1 MCDIDRTDED
11 DFNIQYQRHL
21 DEDRLENAMAMRM
34 RQLERLLV
42 VERVYLGVADV
53 GDAKNPESESESSPR
68 CTRGDTQKHSH
79 TQMVWGWE
87 SIGEPTRIH
96 SALQGRQFVTT
107 SRTMSPSTI
116 SATT

>member
-1 MCDIDRTDED
+1 MDRTDED

-53 GDAKNPESESESSPR
+53 GDAKNPESESESALR
-68 CTRGDTQKHSH
+68 CTRRDTREHSH
-79 TQMVWGWE
+79 TRMVWGWE
-87 SIGEPTRIH
+87 SIGETTWIH
-96 SALQGRQFVTT
+96 VYDNAGQKLH
-107 SRTMSPSTI
+107 
-116 SATT
+116 

>member
-1 MCDIDRTDED
+1 MDRTDED

-53 GDAKNPESESESSPR
+53 GDAKNPESESESALR
-68 CTRGDTQKHSH
+68 CTRRDTREHSH
-79 TQMVWGWE
+79 NRMVWGWE
-87 SIGEPTRIH
+87 RIGETTWIH
-96 SALQGRQFVTT
+96 VYDNAGQKLH
-107 SRTMSPSTI
+107 
-116 SATT
+116 

>member
-1 MCDIDRTDED
+1 MDRTDDD

-34 RQLERLLV
+34 RQLEHLLV

-53 GDAKNPESESESSPR
+53 GDAKNPVSECESAPR
-68 CTRGDTQKHSH
+68 CTRRDTREHIH

-87 SIGEPTRIH
+87 SIGESTQIH
-96 SALQGRQFVTT
+96 VYDNEGQKLHSNCPLIPQNPCRN
-107 SRTMSPSTI
+107 R
-116 SATT
+116 

>member
-1 MCDIDRTDED
+1 MDQTDED

-21 DEDRLENAMAMRM
+21 GEDRLDNAMAMRM
-34 RQLERLLV
+34 RQLEHLLV

-53 GDAKNPESESESSPR
+53 GDAKNPESESESAPR

-87 SIGEPTRIH
+87 SIGESTRIH
-96 SALQGRQFVTT
+96 VYDNVGQKLYSN
-107 SRTMSPSTI
+107 SPLI
-116 SATT
+116 PQNPRRNR